1 MIKHRTMMKKI
12 MFFVFCAFTTNCFAQ
27 NDDTL
32 WYLQPAKEWTE
43 ALPVG
48 NSRLGAMI
56 YGNPAREELQ
66 LNEETVW
73 GGGPHRNDNPN
84 ALQNLDEVRRLIF
97 EGQNKEAERI
107 INRDFMTPRHG
118 MPYQTIGSLFLTFAG
133 HENYTDYRRELDISK
148 AVSTT
153 TYQVGGVTF
162 TRQTYASFTDDVII
176 MKITADKQGALNFTA
191 SYDSPM
197 KGFSVKKDG
206 YKLLLIGQGTDH
218 EGVKG
223 VIRFENQT
231 LVKTVDGKMKTDHS
245 SITVTDATTATV
257 YISAATNFVNYK
269 SVNSNAHK
277 KATSYLNDA
286 LKKEEYQMLADHI
299 AYYQNQ
305 YNRVKLDLGS
315 FESGKL
321 ATDERLKNF
330 RQDDDPSMAAL
341 LFNYGRYL
349 LISSSQPGG
358 QPANLQGIW
367 NHQPLAP
374 WDGKYTVNINLEMN
388 YWPADVTN
396 LQKTNQPLFQMLKE
410 LSVSGQETA
419 KVMYGAHG
427 WVLHHNTDI
436 WRSSGIVDG
445 ATWGM
450 WPNGGAWLC
459 QHLWQHY
466 LYTGDKDFLKEYYP
480 VLKGSADFFLDYLVE
495 EPANKWLVTVPSNSP
510 EHGPMG
516 SNSTIIAGCTMDN
529 QLAFDLLMH
538 TMQAAKILN
547 EDAAYITKL
556 QQTADRLP
564 PMQIGQYNQLQEWL
578 FDADDPQN
586 DHRHVSHLYG
596 LYPSNQISPY
606 RHPNLFQ
613 AAKRSL
619 LYRGDAATGWS
630 MGWKINLWA
639 RLLDGNHAYVIIRNL
654 FTPIGFEDV
663 RQPRGSGGLYA
674 NLFDAHPPFQI
685 DGNFGYTAGV
695 AEMLMQSHDG
705 AVHLLPA
712 LPDVWKDGSVK
723 GLLARG
729 NFEVDIRW
737 ANCQIEKATIK
748 SNIGGN
754 LRLRSYIPLK
764 GSGLK
769 DVSSENT
776 NPLFAQ
782 AQIKKPLISDH
793 INPEMPLLYRVYEYD
808 IMTEAGKEYTVER
821 DNY

>member
-1 MIKHRTMMKKI
+1 MKKI
-12 MFFVFCAFTTNCFAQ
+12 TVLLFVFCTAQCLAQ
-27 NDDTL
+27 NDAIL
-32 WYLQPAKEWTE
+32 WYAQPAKEWTE
-43 ALPVG
+43 ALPTG
-48 NSRLGAMI
+48 NGRLGAMI

-73 GGGPHRNDNPN
+73 GGSPHRNDNPN
-84 ALQNLDEVRRLIF
+84 ALKNLDEVRRLIF
-97 EGQNKEAERI
+97 EGRTKEAENL
-107 INRDFMTPRHG
+107 INKEFLTPRHG

-133 HENYTDYRRELDISK
+133 HENYTGFRRELDISK

-153 TYQVGGVTF
+153 AYQADGVTF
-162 TRQTYASFTDDVII
+162 TRQTFASFVDQVII
-176 MKITADKQGALNFTA
+176 MKITADKKGALNFTA
-191 SYDSPM
+191 SYNSPM

-206 YKLLLIGQGTDH
+206 GKLLLIGQGADH

-223 VIRFENQT
+223 VIQFENQT
-231 LVKTVDGKMKTDHS
+231 LIKTADGKVTTDNN
-245 SITVTDATTATV
+245 SITVTGATTATV

-269 SVNSNAHK
+269 TVTGNANK
-277 KATSYLNDA
+277 KAASFLDA
-286 LKKEEYQMLADHI
+286 ASKKDENKMLADHI
-299 AYYQNQ
+299 AYYQKQ
-305 YNRVKLDLGS
+305 YNRVQLDLGAS
-315 FESGKL
+315 ESSPT
-321 ATDERLKNF
+321 ATDERLKSF
-330 RQDDDPSMAAL
+330 RQNDDPSLAAL

-349 LISSSQPGG
+349 LICSSQPGG

-367 NHQPLAP
+367 NYQPLAP
-374 WDGKYTVNINLEMN
+374 WDGKYTVNINTEMN

-396 LQKTNQPLFQMLKE
+396 LQETNQPLFQMLKE
-410 LSVSGQETA
+410 LSVAGQETA
-419 KVMYGAHG
+419 KTMYGANG

-436 WRSSGIVDG
+436 WRSAGPVDG

-466 LYTGDKDFLKEYYP
+466 LYTGDKAFLKEYYP
-480 VLKGSADFFLDYLVE
+480 VLKGSADFFLDFLVE
-495 EPANKWLVTVPSNSP
+495 EPAGKWLVTVPSNSP
-510 EHGPMG
+510 EHAPMG

-529 QLAFDLLMH
+529 QIAFDILMN
-538 TMQAAKILN
+538 TMLAAQILN
-547 EDAAYITKL
+547 EDAAYIAKL
-556 QQTADRLP
+556 RQTADRLP

-578 FDADDPQN
+578 NDADDPKN

-613 AAKRSL
+613 ASKKSL

-639 RLLDGNHAYVIIRNL
+639 RLLDGNHAYAIIRNL
-654 FTPIGFEDV
+654 FTPIGFE
-663 RQPRGSGGLYA
+663 GIKYSGGGLYA

-695 AEMLMQSHDG
+695 AEMLVQSHDG

-723 GLLARG
+723 GLMARG
-729 NFEVDIRW
+729 NFEVNILW
-737 ANCQIEKATIK
+737 KNGLLEKAIIK

-764 GSGLK
+764 GDGLNPAK
-769 DVSSENT
+769 GENPNSLFAPAPIK
-776 NPLFAQ
+776 NPLV
-782 AQIKKPLISDH
+782 SDK

-808 IMTEAGKEYTVER
+808 TMTEAGKEYVFER